1 MAANVQLTDNALVVA
16 GQSTPLNNVLSVDA
30 QQVDDLLVRGAV
42 IFILCCLGPIASMY
56 TATLLNGPGQE
67 ALRWISTIALGPGA
81 IAAGIVI
88 SFIWKK
94 PWAVVYEVEKVG
106 YKAIRTDD
114 QAQAEQLAGEI
125 KKAI

>member
-42 IFILCCLGPIASMY
+42 IFILCCLGPVASMY
-56 TATLLNGPGQE
+56 AATLLNGPGQE
-67 ALRWISTIALGPGA
+67 GLRWISTIALGPGA

>member
-1 MAANVQLTDNALVVA
+1 MPANVQLTDNALVVA
-16 GQSTPLNNVLSVDA
+16 GQSTPLNTVLSVDA
-30 QQVDDLLVRGAV
+30 QQIDDLLVRGAV

-56 TATLLNGPGQE
+56 TGTLLNGPGQE
-67 ALRWISTIALGPGA
+67 ALRMISTVLLGPGG
-81 IAAGIVI
+81 IAAGIAI
-88 SFIWKK
+88 SFAWKK

-125 KKAI
+125 QKAI